1 MSLSYR
7 KRGKCWYARGTVRVG
22 REVITV
28 KEFSTGCSSRADAE
42 AVGAEEEAAIRE
54 RKLQG
59 PQAALKALTIADMIS
74 DYMEARNPR
83 APDILVLINL
93 TETIG
98 HYPLH
103 DANEA
108 WRAWTRTRGRNLAP
122 ASLHRWRAILMAA
135 INSGCKSLGLTPP
148 PIATVAKVKPPTAI
162 YLSREDRD
170 RLLSCYSANAR
181 PVAVTLCFQGLRSGE
196 ALRLDWQ
203 FVDFVRKSIFIHQ
216 TKTGRQRS
224 IPMHP
229 RVHQELF
236 TLWEA
241 RGMPDKGTVF
251 LTSTGIPYHDQTK
264 VRFGGNPFR
273 FVHNQACR
281 RAGINGFT
289 PHSWRH
295 HWASWMVMSGCDL
308 FTLMKLGGWSSLRMV
323 ERYAAVSS
331 DHLSDAINRLT

>member
-1 MSLSYR
+1 MPLSYR
-7 KRGKCWYARGTVRVG
+7 KRGKIWHVRGTVRVG
-22 REVITV
+22 RELVTV
-28 KEFSTGCSSRADAE
+28 KEHSTGCSSRADAE
-42 AVGAEEEAAIRE
+42 AVGSAEEARIRE
-54 RKLQG
+54 GKLQG
-59 PQAALKALTIADMIS
+59 PQAALKTLTLADMIS
-74 DYMEARNPR
+74 DYMQVRNPR
-83 APDILVLINL
+83 APDILVLIDL
-93 TETIG
+93 TERIG
-98 HYPLH
+98 HFALH

-108 WRAWTRTRGRNLAP
+108 WRVWSLTRGKNLAP

-135 INSGCKSLGLTPP
+135 INSGCRARGLTPP
-148 PIATVAKVKPPTAI
+148 YVATVQKIQPPASV

-170 RLLSCYSANAR
+170 RLLACYSENSR

-203 FVDFVRKSIFIHQ
+203 FVDFERRSLFIHK

-224 IPMHP
+224 VPMHP
-229 RVHQELF
+229 RVHRELLA
-236 TLWEA
+236 LWEE
-241 RGMPDKGTVF
+241 RGKPDKGEVF
-251 LTSTGIPYHDQTK
+251 LTASGEPYHDQTR